1 MYRISVLF
9 ELGYGVN
16 DMLGDAF
23 ATPSKS
29 VMPRFVNIS
38 ADNAEIA
45 IGVSCRLASRRS
57 AVTTISSS
65 APDDDDDDD
74 CVPVCCC
81 ASAAGAPRTAIVP
94 PAIHAERKASLSFI
108 DISPSVTE

>member
-29 VMPRFVNIS
+29 VMPRFVSMS
-38 ADNAEIA
+38 ADRAEIA
-45 IGVSCRLASRRS
+45 IGVLQARRDAQPS
-57 AVTTISSS
+57 TISR
-65 APDDDDDDD
+65 ARPTTTMTLR
-74 CVPVCCC
+74 P
-81 ASAAGAPRTAIVP
+81 SAAAPAQPRPRTAIVP
-94 PAIHAERKASLSFI
+94 PAIHAERNANLSFI
-108 DISPSVTE
+108 DISLRN